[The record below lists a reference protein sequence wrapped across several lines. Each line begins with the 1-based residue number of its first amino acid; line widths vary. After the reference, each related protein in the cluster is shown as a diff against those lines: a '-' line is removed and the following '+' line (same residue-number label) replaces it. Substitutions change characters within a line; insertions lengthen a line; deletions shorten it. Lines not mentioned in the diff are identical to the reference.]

1 LSPYC
6 WQWGTK
12 LLEVEHNTMMTMTSR
27 RGRTVAALAAG
38 LILFAGVAEARM
50 GGGRGGFGSRG
61 ARTYS
66 PPPATRTAPET
77 AAPIQRSQIPQS
89 QLQNRAGTPGAQAAQ
104 PGRFGG
110 FGGGL
115 MAGLLGAGLLGML
128 FGGGF
133 FGGLGGLASFLGL
146 MLQIGLVVFLAS
158 MALKWFRRRQ
168 EPAPAGAYQR
178 TSEPGGS
185 VPPTGA
191 TGGGLGGALG
201 GMGLGRGLGG
211 RGLGGLGLGGSQGHD
226 APRRSGKPDEVG
238 IVEADFA
245 AFERAL
251 VEMQD
256 AYSRRDIEAVWSLA
270 TPEMAGYIQ
279 EELSESAEAGKV
291 RSATD
296 VRLLQ
301 GDLSEAWREGATDYA
316 TVAMRFS
323 MIELVRDKASGAV
336 LEGDPDKPA
345 EATELWTFR
354 RDNGG
359 PWKLSAI
366 Q

>member
-1 LSPYC
+1 
-6 WQWGTK
+6 
-12 LLEVEHNTMMTMTSR
+12 MMTLTSR
-27 RGRTVAALAAG
+27 RGRTVAAFAAA
-38 LILFAGVAEARM
+38 LILMSGVAEARV

-61 ARTYS
+61 ARTYT
-66 PPPATRTAPET
+66 PPPATRTAPEVG
-77 AAPIQRSQIPQS
+77 APIQRSQIPQS
-89 QLQNRAGTPGAQAAQ
+89 QLQNRAGAPGAQAAQ

-133 FGGLGGLASFLGL
+133 FGGLGGIASFLGL
-146 MLQIGLVVFLAS
+146 MLQIGLVVILAS
-158 MALKWFRRRQ
+158 FALKWFRRRQ
-168 EPAPAGAYQR
+168 EPATAGAYNR
-178 TSEPGGS
+178 TQATGGS

-191 TGGGLGGALG
+191 GGGLTGA
-201 GMGLGRGLGG
+201 
-211 RGLGGLGLGGSQGHD
+211 LGGLGLGGNRGTTGGLGGMGLGGRVQD
-226 APRRSGKPDEVG
+226 APRRSGKPDEVDIG
-238 IVEADFA
+238 DADFA

-256 AYSRRDIEAVWSLA
+256 AYTRQDVAALWAMA

-279 EELSESAEAGKV
+279 EELNENAREGKV
-291 RSATD
+291 NSTSD

-301 GDLSEAWREGATDYA
+301 GDLSEAWREGAVDYA

-323 MIELVRDKASGAV
+323 MIEVTRDKATNTVVS
-336 LEGDPDKPA
+336 GDPTKPT

-366 Q
+366 QPA